1 MLQPGWVTSEDVTA
15 TAVTMV
21 PDYLSHKYYYSDYSD
36 KTFINGWVNLF
47 CPNSFLLN
55 VADARSQ
62 GKHGHLVNGPRMSTQ
77 TLGPLTL
84 DLYSMMIFFTYLGI
98 NCMLAAK
105 ASGIPILPRA
115 WALWRY
121 EDTDTEM
128 FCNNPDSGSITRRDS
143 SSQPRVQRLLSFA
156 NFTSYQLLILC
167 GLSLMPFWV
176 ITSGSVIYL
185 FICLFQDSG
194 VAGEG
199 EKDKV

>member
-1 MLQPGWVTSEDVTA
+1 MQGLKGSMA
-15 TAVTMV
+15 TWSMGHGCQ
-21 PDYLSHKYYYSDYSD
+21 HK
-36 KTFINGWVNLF
+36 
-47 CPNSFLLN
+47 
-55 VADARSQ
+55 
-62 GKHGHLVNGPRMSTQ
+62 HLVLS
-77 TLGPLTL
+77 LLTC
-84 DLYSMMIFFTYLGI
+84 IQWWFFFTYLGINLGI

-121 EDTDTEM
+121 EDTEM

-156 NFTSYQLLILC
+156 NFTSFQLLILC
-167 GLSLMPFWV
+167 GLSLMPY
-176 ITSGSVIYL
+176 GSSLWDQLFIYN
-185 FICLFQDSG
+185 ICLFQDSG

>member
-1 MLQPGWVTSEDVTA
+1 MQGLKGSMA
-15 TAVTMV
+15 TWSMG
-21 PDYLSHKYYYSDYSD
+21 LGCQHK
-36 KTFINGWVNLF
+36 
-47 CPNSFLLN
+47 
-55 VADARSQ
+55 
-62 GKHGHLVNGPRMSTQ
+62 HLVFSLFTCIQ
-77 TLGPLTL
+77 CWFFYTYLG
-84 DLYSMMIFFTYLGI
+84 INLGI

-105 ASGIPILPRA
+105 ASGIPVLPRA

-121 EDTDTEM
+121 EDTEM